1 MPAVAGRAS
10 AMTAAA
16 SNMLKANASRFVKVF
31 SFNSVCPA
39 RYCAGHEWLIS
50 ATPCQFV
57 KSGKSKP
64 KMGRPVTTGIGVP
77 VLLRMHDPQLSALD
91 AWIAA
96 QNEPISRPEGAR
108 RLIEMALEGARKG
121 KGR

>member
-1 MPAVAGRAS
+1 LGRLHLCRQDQPNHQSRSPDFRVEHEVPAVAGRAS

-50 ATPCQFV
+50 ATP
-57 KSGKSKP
+57 
-64 KMGRPVTTGIGVP
+64 
-77 VLLRMHDPQLSALD
+77 
-91 AWIAA
+91 
-96 QNEPISRPEGAR
+96 
-108 RLIEMALEGARKG
+108 
-121 KGR
+121 